1 MAQNNQLAA
10 ELTGTVRP
18 PGLVDCRLD
27 DASLQRIERKNGEA
41 GDKNMNR
48 RALGIAGSLL
58 FSAALLLSAANGQ
71 NSSGGTAKGD
81 ATKGKEV
88 FEQCSVCHNIDSPE
102 KKMGPSLQGLYK
114 KKTMTTG
121 KAVTDQNVL
130 ARSTTVATVCRPTA
144 TCCRPKTKRT

>member
-1 MAQNNQLAA
+1 
-10 ELTGTVRP
+10 
-18 PGLVDCRLD
+18 
-27 DASLQRIERKNGEA
+27 
-41 GDKNMNR
+41 MNR

-71 NSSGGTAKGD
+71 NSSGGAAKGD
-81 ATKGKEV
+81 AAKGKEV

-130 ARSTTVATVCRPTA
+130 SQINNGGNGMPAYSDMLSAEDKANLIAYLHTI
-144 TCCRPKTKRT
+144 